1 MAMIALTPYTA
12 FMVGG
17 YTTNDNRK
25 NINYWVYNPERTRFE
40 KPLRF
45 LQHKQNW
52 NYWTRVGRGY
62 KALANCEAERTYA
75 AVGWGGTNQH
85 TEWSVMLRKRW
96 QSNTDTRKP
105 ATCHRAIPDLSPARW
120 YLAITALNYRLMV
133 CGGVSNAGTHSD
145 CKWLD
150 TNSRDPLWQDMAV
163 SCGREIG
170 REVPSNILILTFPV
184 HVNHQEALRHA
195 HLWRR
200 SICFRR
206 SKLR

>member
-1 MAMIALTPYTA
+1 MAMIALPPYTA

-45 LQHKQNW
+45 LQHRQNW

-120 YLAITALNYRLMV
+120 YLGITALNYRLMV

-150 TNSRDPLWQDMAV
+150 TNSQDPLWQDMNV
-163 SCGREIG
+163 S
-170 REVPSNILILTFPV
+170 
-184 HVNHQEALRHA
+184 
-195 HLWRR
+195 
-200 SICFRR
+200 
-206 SKLR
+206 